1 MPQNLLDNAL
11 LVDSFCALMQSESPE
26 QPANIINF
34 IKRFVDFE
42 LSAVFLYSKSHRPQ
56 LLFDSLGTQRDMES
70 DLKIYMA
77 GAYLL
82 DPLYYAAVEQEEK
95 WGVNILDDVAPDNFY
110 DTEIYKTYYRET
122 DIIDM
127 VDITYR
133 CDADRVID
141 LSFSRC
147 KPSRRFSQKDLKAL
161 KILEPLL
168 EVLLTKLSNQLTVDE
183 SPPLH
188 KALHSAME
196 NFGSSLLTV
205 REREVVRLILGG
217 HSLKSAAERLSLS
230 ESTLKQHR
238 WHIYNKLD
246 ISSQSEL
253 FSLFID
259 ALSNYKD
266 NAEDP
271 LASYHKAPTA

>member
-1 MPQNLLDNAL
+1 MTQNLLDNAL
-11 LVDSFCALMQSESPE
+11 LVDSFCSLMQCDSPE
-26 QPANIINF
+26 QPVNIIDF
-34 IKRFVDFE
+34 IKRFVDFD
-42 LSAVFLYSKSHRPQ
+42 LSAVFLYSKSYRPQ
-56 LLFDSLGTQRDMES
+56 LLFDSLAAQRDVES
-70 DLKIYMA
+70 DLKVYMA

-82 DPLYYAAVEQEEK
+82 DPLYYVAVEQEGK
-95 WGVNILDDVAPDNFY
+95 WGVNVLADVAPDNFY
-110 DTEIYKTYYRET
+110 ETEIYKTYYRET

-133 CDADRVID
+133 CDEDRVID

-147 KPSRRFSQKDLKAL
+147 KPSQRFSPKDFNAL
-161 KILEPLL
+161 KLLEPLL
-168 EVLLTKLSNQLTVDE
+168 EVLLTKLSNQLTIDE
-183 SPPLH
+183 TPPLH

-196 NFGSSLLTV
+196 NFGSSLLTA

-217 HSLKSAAERLSLS
+217 HSLRSAAERLSLS

-246 ISSQSEL
+246 VSSQSEL
-253 FSLFID
+253 FFLFID

-266 NAEDP
+266 NTEDP
-271 LASYHKAPTA
+271 LASYHKVPST